1 MQLYQISFIYSKKQC
16 YISKIKNLESAHYFI
31 SSNSSTK
38 FKIQKKYRNLYA
50 ARWNLTLAMY
60 KSKSTA
66 SNFVALNKI
75 SAYPS
80 STRPIYLSW
89 IKKYKVIKKQ
99 TCVEQMKY
107 AIDLSQKKRE
117 RAKEL
122 LEKVIYLRIL
132 NFKFLS
138 CNLTKLQVHKQKML
152 YHF

>member
-50 ARWNLTLAMY
+50 VRWNLTLAMY

-107 AIDLSQKKRE
+107 AIDLSQKKERE
-117 RAKEL
+117 SKRASRKSDL
-122 LEKVIYLRIL
+122 
-132 NFKFLS
+132 FKNIEFQIS
-138 CNLTKLQVHKQKML
+138 QLQL
-152 YHF
+152 D

>member
-1 MQLYQISFIYSKKQC
+1 
-16 YISKIKNLESAHYFI
+16 
-31 SSNSSTK
+31 
-38 FKIQKKYRNLYA
+38 
-50 ARWNLTLAMY
+50 MY

-66 SNFVALNKI
+66 SYFVALNKI

-117 RAKEL
+117 RERTKEL

-138 CNLTKLQVHKQKML
+138 CTLTKLQVYKKKML